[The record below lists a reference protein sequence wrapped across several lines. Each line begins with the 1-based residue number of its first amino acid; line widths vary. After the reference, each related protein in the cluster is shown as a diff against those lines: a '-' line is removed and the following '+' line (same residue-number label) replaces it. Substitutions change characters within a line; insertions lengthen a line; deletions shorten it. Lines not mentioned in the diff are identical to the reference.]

1 MYKYDK
7 FPAKIYVDSFLKP
20 DLFIYKNIF
29 RDALF
34 QINYAQCIMLNEQS
48 IINDEEAKLI
58 FENLYKIEYEFDF
71 DSLEYDAKFEDLFF
85 LVEKTLIE
93 KIGVDIA
100 GKLHTGRSRN
110 DMEHTMFRIE
120 LRKKI
125 ISERPFSL
133 LVISCSIREIISFN
147 KEINFFLNSILNM
160 VCSMS
165 FRERPV

>member
-1 MYKYDK
+1 MDKYDK

-58 FENLYKIEYEFDF
+58 FKNLYKIEHEFDF
-71 DSLEYDAKFEDLFF
+71 DNLEYDAKFEDLFF

-120 LRKKI
+120 LRKKLI
-125 ISERPFSL
+125 SLLKYIIALIQQLFAISEKG
-133 LVISCSIREIISFN
+133 V
-147 KEINFFLNSILNM
+147 
-160 VCSMS
+160 
-165 FRERPV
+165 